1 MESGRQEVMSGT
13 QIGFIIFGC
22 LMTMLVLRV
31 PIGIAMFLAGGGGYL
46 YLTGGETGPLLN
58 TLKNLAY
65 ARLSNYDLVVIPLFL
80 LMGQF
85 ATHGGLSRSLFS
97 FVSAFIG
104 HRKGGIAMAAIGACA
119 GFGAICGSSL
129 ATAATMGQV
138 ALPELKRYRYSGSLA
153 TGALAAGGTL
163 GIMIPPSVPL
173 VIYAIL
179 TQESI
184 GKLFMAAVLPGVIAM
199 LGYMLVVQIVV
210 TMNPAAGPAGPR
222 IAWPERIRSLLQVL
236 PVLLVFVVV
245 IVGIYGGWAN
255 PTEAAS
261 IGAASCGILAFMSG
275 NMRWEQIEKT
285 LLGTAMATAMIYLV
299 LLGADMMNSALA
311 VSQMPVEL
319 AEWVKTSG
327 MSPILVMVMILVI
340 YVLLGCVMDALAM
353 ILLTI
358 PIFYPIVMGLD
369 YFGLPP
375 VDKSIWF
382 GILALMV
389 VEIGLVHPP
398 VGMNVYVINRLAG
411 DVPLMETFKGVIPF
425 LLSDLIRI
433 TLLLFFPIISLYL
446 VNTFGG

>member
-1 MESGRQEVMSGT
+1 MSGT
-13 QIGFIIFGC
+13 NIGFILFGI
-22 LMTMLVLRV
+22 LMVLLVVRV
-31 PIGIAMFLAGGGGYL
+31 PIGIAMFMVGAGGYL
-46 YLTGGETGPLLN
+46 YLIGDTLPLLN

-85 ATHGGLSRSLFS
+85 ATHGGLSKALFR
-97 FVSAFIG
+97 FVSAFLG
-104 HRKGGIAMAAIGACA
+104 HHKGGVAIASIGACA

-138 ALPELKRYRYSGSLA
+138 ALPELRRYGYSGALS

-184 GKLFMAAVLPGVIAM
+184 GKLFMAAVLPGIIAM
-199 LGYMLVVQIVV
+199 IGYMIVV
-210 TMNPAAGPAGPR
+210 RIVVALNPAAGPAGP
-222 IAWPERIRSLLQVL
+222 AASWKEKLSSFLAVL

-255 PTEAAS
+255 PTEAAA
-261 IGAASCGILAFMSG
+261 IGAAACGLLAVVSG
-275 NMRWEQIEKT
+275 GMRGQG
-285 LLGTAMATAMIYLV
+285 LLESLVGTAQATAMIFFV
-299 LLGADMMNSALA
+299 LLGADMLNTALA
-311 VSQMPVEL
+311 VSQMPAEL
-319 AEWVKTSG
+319 ATWVKNSG
-327 MSPILVMVMILVI
+327 LSPLLVMVMILVI
-340 YVLLGCVMDALAM
+340 YILLGCVMDSLAM

-358 PIFYPIVMGLD
+358 PIFYPMVMGLD
-369 YFGLPP
+369 FWGMSQ
-375 VDKSIWF
+375 VDKSVWF

-398 VGMNVYVINRLAG
+398 VGMNVYIINRLAK
-411 DVPLMETFKGVIPF
+411 DVPLVETFKGVIPF
-425 LLSDLIRI
+425 LLSDFVRI

-446 VNTFGG
+446 VHTFEA